1 MNLNEIKK
9 MPEKHNEGL
18 EALSTARGME
28 AASELSY
35 NNLIKVQQHIQSQRK
50 IIGMLALITTFAVGG
65 FIYKSSVNPYIP
77 YIVRISDTGTI
88 NGQKLVNENVTV
100 DDNTIQ
106 FFLVDFIKK
115 TRTIYKDRQ
124 YYNQQVADKMAFLT
138 AESKGKLENLFAT
151 KTDTKEIVSQGY
163 TTSVTIDSFLKIE
176 GNKKFQ
182 INYTENILSAN
193 GVLVKQNKYTTI
205 LTLGR
210 TEVKNEGMI
219 RMNPLGLLITDIDL
233 SLVSAT
239 GNTVQQQPQN
249 PMPQQ
254 QGQTTNN
261 IQQQSGQ
268 IGQ

>member
-115 TRTIYKDRQ
+115 TRTI
-124 YYNQQVADKMAFLT
+124 L
-138 AESKGKLENLFAT
+138 
-151 KTDTKEIVSQGY
+151 
-163 TTSVTIDSFLKIE
+163 
-176 GNKKFQ
+176 
-182 INYTENILSAN
+182 
-193 GVLVKQNKYTTI
+193 
-205 LTLGR
+205 
-210 TEVKNEGMI
+210 
-219 RMNPLGLLITDIDL
+219 
-233 SLVSAT
+233 
-239 GNTVQQQPQN
+239 
-249 PMPQQ
+249 
-254 QGQTTNN
+254 
-261 IQQQSGQ
+261 
-268 IGQ
+268 